1 MRIVYDVTV
10 TLTGIKKRGRKI
22 EKHTLDVLRE
32 VETIPSDINLINLSL
47 DVIKKNMR
55 GHLSSGAFISVR
67 KSEISEGIKTTNL
80 FGDVTRF
87 PIELDEKGV

>member
-1 MRIVYDVTV
+1 MKIVYDVSV

-32 VETIPSDINLINLSL
+32 VETVPSDINLINLSL

-55 GHLSSGAFISVR
+55 GHLSNGAYISIRRFEVD
-67 KSEISEGIKTTNL
+67 GDIKRTCLTV
-80 FGDVTRF
+80 DVTRF
-87 PIELDEKGV
+87 TIELDEKGV